1 MAFGADIQG
10 VWMMGEEVAVEI
22 AACAGN
28 SLCGRVVW
36 LKTPRDAA
44 GQLQR
49 DHMNPDATLRIHLIC
64 GLTVI
69 EGLRPGGPAR
79 WEVGSLYDPRDGA
92 SYSVAMELES
102 ADVLVARVYRGL
114 RILGKSQTL
123 IRAQGARK
131 AWC

>member
-1 MAFGADIQG
+1 
-10 VWMMGEEVAVEI
+10 
-22 AACAGN
+22 
-28 SLCGRVVW
+28 
-36 LKTPRDAA
+36 
-44 GQLQR
+44 
-49 DHMNPDATLRIHLIC
+49 MNPDATLRVHLIC

-69 EGLRPGGPAR
+69 EGLRPDGPAR

-123 IRAQGARK
+123 IRAQGIRRI
-131 AWC
+131 WC